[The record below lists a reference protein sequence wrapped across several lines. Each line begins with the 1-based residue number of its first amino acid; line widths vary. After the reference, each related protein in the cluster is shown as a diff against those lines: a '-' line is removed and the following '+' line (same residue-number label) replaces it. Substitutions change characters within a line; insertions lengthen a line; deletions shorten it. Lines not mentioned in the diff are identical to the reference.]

1 MEMSDQL
8 NAYKGRDGSFFFF
21 LQQKDFLDCKMITSA
36 CRNSPL
42 GLKTKT
48 LSLPWKYW
56 SGNTWH
62 QKSYFPGFKMPRI
75 SFKIVCK
82 SLSYLVPFERVVWST
97 GKAGNN
103 SKINSNFLTSL
114 ASLIILEIEGRGHRV
129 HNLCLIIIVNQHH
142 HNRNPSTPA
151 WFLFLPN
158 EKDPAHEWER
168 ALLAS
173 IPSSVNSYNTF
184 YIYTFYIYTF
194 RTNTNS

>member
-1 MEMSDQL
+1 
-8 NAYKGRDGSFFFF
+8 
-21 LQQKDFLDCKMITSA
+21 
-36 CRNSPL
+36 
-42 GLKTKT
+42 
-48 LSLPWKYW
+48 
-56 SGNTWH
+56 
-62 QKSYFPGFKMPRI
+62 MPRI

-129 HNLCLIIIVNQHH
+129 HNLCLIIIVYNHH

-173 IPSSVNSYNTF
+173 IPSSVNSYNIF
-184 YIYTFYIYTF
+184 YICTF
-194 RTNTNS
+194 RTNTNTKMSSWFRSDKCCSIYPSRCHNLPPTFEIIIKFSKIFQSQHREFQNLWEVHRQSQVQNLLRQT

>member
-1 MEMSDQL
+1 MKP
-8 NAYKGRDGSFFFF
+8 YKNGNEWSTKCIKEDTTLFSFLFCDKGIFS
-21 LQQKDFLDCKMITSA
+21 LAKKITSA

-114 ASLIILEIEGRGHRV
+114 ASLIILKIEGRGHRV
-129 HNLCLIIIVNQHH
+129 QTSASSSLLIIIITIEIHH
-142 HNRNPSTPA
+142 FSMILVSPQWKGSSTRMREST
-151 WFLFLPN
+151 LSLN
-158 EKDPAHEWER
+158 T
-168 ALLAS
+168 LLCE
-173 IPSSVNSYNTF
+173 
-184 YIYTFYIYTF
+184 
-194 RTNTNS
+194 

>member
-1 MEMSDQL
+1 MH
-8 NAYKGRDGSFFFF
+8 KGRYDSFFFSF
-21 LQQKDFLDCKMITSA
+21 LRQKDPLDCKMITSA

-129 HNLCLIIIVNQHH
+129 HNLCLIIIVYNHHH

-184 YIYTFYIYTF
+184 YIYTF
-194 RTNTNS
+194 RTNTNT